1 MRWLYVLVASV
12 VISTTLVVVATGASA
27 APKQQSPPK
36 HFYGALDYSKAKHE
50 LYWGHGT
57 SKASSNQAAY
67 NHCRSAG
74 APDCVTWVWVYN
86 G

>member
-50 LYWGHGT
+50 LYWGTEPARPLPIKQHT
-57 SKASSNQAAY
+57 TIVVRPVRPTA
-67 NHCRSAG
+67 
-74 APDCVTWVWVYN
+74 
-86 G
+86 